1 MNGEALMEWDKERT
15 FKEKNNCK
23 DTEAKNEKKTSEI
36 ICVHKYIAY
45 IMKRE
50 MNVRIMQC
58 GNC

>member
-1 MNGEALMEWDKERT
+1 MNGEALMECDKGGT

-23 DTEAKNEKKTSEI
+23 ETETKNEKTSEI
-36 ICVHKYIAY
+36 VCMHKYIAY

-50 MNVRIMQC
+50 MNVRTMQC